1 MAENKNR
8 WKIQAL
14 STLLTNAH
22 LTGFFTGKIFKGNLK
37 GFCVPGLNCYSCP
50 GAIGSCPIGSL
61 QAVIQI
67 LLFLLC
73 CWNHHSFWCAVRTGD
88 LRISVPLWLVS
99 RASAQDPY
107 QKIQYQKTVFPDL
120 REIHDSAAVCNCTPH
135 DNGQRSRNGRSV
147 VLQMVLPRRCI
158 GRRHS
163 SVYRQWCNSRFSRFP
178 VHLEKL
184 YPHWHR
190 HIICLFL
197 SPILQMVL
205 PAWCVLCSVQSSI
218 VVSLSH

>member
-1 MAENKNR
+1 MPNR
-8 WKIQAL
+8 LFA
-14 STLLTNAH
+14 
-22 LTGFFTGKIFKGNLK
+22 
-37 GFCVPGLNCYSCP
+37 
-50 GAIGSCPIGSL
+50 GSHRL
-61 QAVIQI
+61 IQI

-73 CWNHHSFWCAVRTGD
+73 CWNHHSFWFAVRTGD

-135 DNGQRSRNGRSV
+135 DNGQRSRNGRSL

-163 SVYRQWCNSRFSRFP
+163 SVYCQWCNSRFSRFP

-205 PAWCVLCSVQSSI
+205 PAWCILCSVQSSI
-218 VVSLSH
+218 VVSLPH